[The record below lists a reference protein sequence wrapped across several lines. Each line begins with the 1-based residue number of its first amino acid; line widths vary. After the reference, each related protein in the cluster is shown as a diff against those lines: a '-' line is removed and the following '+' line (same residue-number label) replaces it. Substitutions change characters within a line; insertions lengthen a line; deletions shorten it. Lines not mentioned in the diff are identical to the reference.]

1 MWAARSQLVGSR
13 ACVVVARPLPAAKK
27 VCYERRA
34 QVHRAFLELGYK
46 LICWNKVLRLLRAQH
61 LVPADQCVPQLEE
74 SPVDLGPPLVA
85 YLFSGR

>member
-1 MWAARSQLVGSR
+1 VWAARSQLVGSR

-61 LVPADQCVPQLEE
+61 LATLQDSVL
-74 SPVDLGPPLVA
+74 
-85 YLFSGR
+85 